1 MSEIYI
7 QSIIHNLKKL
17 EIEKEKLNKEIKE
30 HENELKKY
38 MQMYGL
44 EELHGMGG
52 EKAIFKEVLSR
63 RFDVKEFKKHFESL
77 YYSYMKSTSNY
88 RFKFSY

>member
-7 QSIIHNLKKL
+7 QSIIYNLKQL
-17 EIEKEKLNKEIKE
+17 EIQKEKLNKEIKE

-38 MQMYGL
+38 MQLYSL
-44 EELHGMGG
+44 ETLRGTEGELVT
-52 EKAIFKEVLSR
+52 FREVLTR
-63 RFDVKEFKKHFESL
+63 RFDVKEFKKHFELL
-77 YYSYMKSTSNY
+77 YYSYMKSTTNY